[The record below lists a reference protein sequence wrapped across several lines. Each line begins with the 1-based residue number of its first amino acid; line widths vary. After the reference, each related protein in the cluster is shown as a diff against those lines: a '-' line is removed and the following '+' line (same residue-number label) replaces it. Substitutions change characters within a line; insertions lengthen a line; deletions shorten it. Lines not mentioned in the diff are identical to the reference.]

1 MEAVREKM
9 SRSGRGVAS
18 RDWVRNS
25 MQFFG
30 LLLALSISLQTQAQI
45 NGEHIRSIVRI
56 STNIGDFSIGLY
68 DEATPKT
75 VANFLGYVERG
86 DYNQTYIHR
95 TANTTGGEF
104 QIVQGGGFRFFPY
117 SGPDPIV
124 NENTPTVEN
133 EPGFSNVRG
142 TIAMAKVAGDPDSAT
157 SQWFINISDNSES
170 LDSQNEGFTVFGE
183 VLNGE
188 AGMEVLD
195 SMLTLQTVDLG
206 PRANFAPIVTDTYIG
221 QPDQEFVF
229 VNMELVDRFSNATNV
244 FEASQGL
251 VISSVRTADGDLAF
265 SVNFSFIDED
275 TMELN
280 VDSLL
285 RLVDIPEDAAI
296 FGGDIAPLLFPEIEV
311 SAGQGSFVCTN
322 VQFEL
327 ESETSLRFTVTAVE
341 SC

>member
-104 QIVQGGGFRFFPY
+104 QIVQGGGFRLPPQWKMNRGFPMC
-117 SGPDPIV
+117 
-124 NENTPTVEN
+124 
-133 EPGFSNVRG
+133 
-142 TIAMAKVAGDPDSAT
+142 A
-157 SQWFINISDNSES
+157 
-170 LDSQNEGFTVFGE
+170 
-183 VLNGE
+183 
-188 AGMEVLD
+188 
-195 SMLTLQTVDLG
+195 
-206 PRANFAPIVTDTYIG
+206 APLPWLRWLVT
-221 QPDQEFVF
+221 
-229 VNMELVDRFSNATNV
+229 
-244 FEASQGL
+244 
-251 VISSVRTADGDLAF
+251 RTALPA
-265 SVNFSFIDED
+265 S
-275 TMELN
+275 
-280 VDSLL
+280 
-285 RLVDIPEDAAI
+285 
-296 FGGDIAPLLFPEIEV
+296 
-311 SAGQGSFVCTN
+311 GS
-322 VQFEL
+322 
-327 ESETSLRFTVTAVE
+327 
-341 SC
+341 